1 MKKYMNQPDGL
12 YRQMFHQSSRA
23 MLYISS
29 PGGQIMDMNEA
40 CRALLSRSAGN
51 RWAEAEH
58 IGLLEELGFPGLG
71 TLEQGFGT
79 RRFRFQLSRFEK
91 PENEYPVPDSPER
104 PGKNHSLETNHSLER
119 TEIELFASPV
129 EFSGE
134 HGLFCTLIPRP
145 NTADLTRRLTQHIH
159 AYSPRLGDFGQLL
172 FNGLE
177 YCAELLHAESAAGV
191 VTETSGSLPGK
202 TLIWPP
208 DSMDSLRSDLI
219 NFLETADLSPEP
231 KSRDLNLIYD
241 GRRRQNILTVYIP
254 GTGVTLGCMVF
265 FLNDL
270 AIPSK
275 NGTNDP
281 PNEKS
286 EDISAEMSG
295 QIPEQIPGEWAED
308 IRLVSFTMGR
318 ILERMETLS
327 NLDTLIDTAGIL
339 RSESSMGI
347 LVLDH
352 EGKILES
359 NRRVRQIL
367 SMEKET
373 LEGRD
378 FEALK
383 ASWKKQM
390 PRVEGVDLPVSYA
403 VPGHGGIS
411 AQIIS
416 HQVELCGICSFED
429 SVGERMVF
437 IMDVSGI
444 RNLEEQYLKA
454 AAEAESAEHLKKTFI
469 SSISHEMR
477 TPLNGINGMAQL
489 LEDSSL
495 DSEQENIVKTL
506 RMAVGAMNRLVQDL
520 LDLSRLETGAMKI
533 DNDFHL
539 PGEAAAEEL
548 EQFRSTASAKGL
560 KLQMHNKIQNL
571 QYYGDETHIRQ
582 IIRNLLSNAIKFTR
596 EGFVRLTCFR
606 DRDALYFQ
614 VDDSGPGLDATQQEK
629 IFRTFLQL
637 DSQNTSFRTG
647 LGLGL
652 PVARRLALLM
662 EGRIVVESSPGKG
675 SRFTLQLPARPN
687 LLNELNGTGPDQGP
701 DERHG
706 SRRFQGLRAVVA
718 EDDPINRKTIV
729 RFLKMQGCEV
739 HQAENGTDAEYVIRR
754 YAPDIAVLDVSM
766 PGITGVELTRKIR
779 SGEIGSR
786 PDLPILGVTGHA
798 LPEEINSFLEAGMND
813 VLPKPFVTQH
823 LYAKMSSL
831 ITS

>member
-1 MKKYMNQPDGL
+1 
-12 YRQMFHQSSRA
+12 MFHQCSEA
-23 MLYISS
+23 MLYISF
-29 PGGQIMDMNEA
+29 PGGKIADMNEA
-40 CRALLSRSAGN
+40 CRDLLSKYAGS
-51 RWAEAEH
+51 RFAEADH
-58 IGLLEELGFPGLG
+58 IGLLEELGFPGLAA
-71 TLEQGFGT
+71 LEQGNDG
-79 RRFRFQLSRFEK
+79 RRFRFQLSVPEK
-91 PENEYPVPDSPER
+91 SDTDSPEY
-104 PGKNHSLETNHSLER
+104 PGKNHSLEKNHSLKR
-119 TEIELFASPV
+119 TEIELFAAPV

-134 HGLFCTLIPRP
+134 HGVFCTLIPRH
-145 NTADLTRRLTQHIH
+145 NAADITGRLTQHIH
-159 AYSPRLGDFGQLL
+159 SYSPGLGDPGQLL

-177 YCAELLHAESAAGV
+177 YCAELLQAESAAGV
-191 VTETSGSLPGK
+191 FTETSGSLPGK

-208 DSMDSLRSDLI
+208 DSMDNLRSDLLNI
-219 NFLETADLSPEP
+219 LDTADLSPAP

-241 GRRRQNILTVYIP
+241 RQRGQNVLTVYIP
-254 GTGVTLGCMVF
+254 GNGVTLGCMVF
-265 FLNDL
+265 FLNEQ
-270 AIPSK
+270 IMPGKS
-275 NGTNDP
+275 GTKEP
-281 PNEKS
+281 PK
-286 EDISAEMSG
+286 
-295 QIPEQIPGEWAED
+295 QIPEEIPTHIPDEWSDD

-327 NLDTLIDTAGIL
+327 HLDTLIDTAGIL

-359 NRRVRQIL
+359 NRRVRRIL
-367 SMEKET
+367 SMEKEA

-383 ASWKKQM
+383 ASWNMQL
-390 PRVEGVDLPVSYA
+390 PRVEEVDLPVSYD
-403 VPGHGGIS
+403 VPGPEGIS

-416 HQVELCGICSFED
+416 HQVELCSVCSFED

-454 AAEAESAEHLKKTFI
+454 ASEAESAEHLKKTFI

-477 TPLNGINGMAQL
+477 TPLNGINGMSQL

-520 LDLSRLETGAMKI
+520 LDLSRLETGAVRI
-533 DNDFHL
+533 SNDFHL
-539 PGEAAAEEL
+539 PGKAAAEEL
-548 EQFRSTASAKGL
+548 EQLKSAARAKGL

-582 IIRNLLSNAIKFTR
+582 IIRNLLSNAVKFTR

-614 VDDSGPGLDATQQEK
+614 VDDSGPGLDTIQQET
-629 IFRTFLQL
+629 IFKTFLQL
-637 DSQNTSFRTG
+637 DSQTNSFRTG

-662 EGRIVVESSPGKG
+662 EGRILVESAPGKG

-687 LLNELNGTGPDQGP
+687 VLKELSGSKPGEGPAEGPATGTGPDERTDQGRNEKRVP
-701 DERHG
+701 L
-706 SRRFQGLRAVVA
+706 RFQGLGAVVA

-739 HQAENGTDAEYVIRR
+739 HPAANGTEAEYLIRR
-754 YAPDIAVLDVSM
+754 HAPDIAVLDVSM
-766 PGITGVELTRKIR
+766 PGITGIELTRKIR

-786 PDLPILGVTGHA
+786 PDLPVLGVTGHA
-798 LPEEINSFLEAGMND
+798 LPEDIDSFLEAGMND

-823 LYAKMSSL
+823 LYAKMESL
-831 ITS
+831 LKS